1 MSVGASSR
9 NASGRHRTGDRA
21 IEVLAVVLLGIATVG
36 TAWCGY
42 QSTRW
47 NGEETDRA
55 RTATAAHLEAG
66 RLFGLATQLVSYD
79 SNLVVAY
86 AEATSAENV
95 RLQEFLRE
103 SLIRPEFLPLL
114 DEWEAAVLAGDALPG
129 NLLQNEEYLDEQFA
143 DYRLAEAAAGD
154 LELASAE
161 AGENADSFVLT
172 TLLLASAL
180 FFAGVTTSFRVRL
193 ARVAL
198 LAGAVITVAYAAA
211 RLADLP
217 VA

>member
-1 MSVGASSR
+1 MTPGSSSR
-9 NASGRHRTGDRA
+9 RQTGDRA

-47 NGEETDRA
+47 NGEETERA
-55 RTATAAHLEAG
+55 RTATEAHLDAS

-95 RLQEFLRE
+95 RLQQFLRE

-114 DEWEAAVLAGDALPG
+114 DEWEAAVIEGDELPG
-129 NLLQNEEYLDEQFA
+129 NLLQNEDYLDEQFA
-143 DYRLAEAAAGD
+143 DYRAAEAAAGE
-154 LELASAE
+154 LELASAD

-198 LAGAVITVAYAAA
+198 LAGAVITIAYAAA
-211 RLADLP
+211 RLAELP